1 MDSTHLE
8 PSKGSS
14 KATGDE
20 MSQPKQDPA
29 GRAAQPV
36 DTRETLE
43 NRLEFES
50 LLADLPARFVD
61 VPSVQFIGGC
71 SLIHHSQAGDID
83 EHHV

>member
-1 MDSTHLE
+1 MDSTQLE

-14 KATGDE
+14 KAVGDE
-20 MSQPKQDPA
+20 MSPPKQDLT
-29 GRAAQPV
+29 GRTAQPV

-50 LLADLPARFVD
+50 LLADLPARFVN

-71 SLIHHSQAGDID
+71 SLIHPSQAGDID